1 MVNSTTA
8 IMAYTGARPGGRQA
22 PTLSS
27 VPVLADPNLT
37 FFFALAFANDADG
50 TGNFQPQWDPNITP
64 DVIAQLKQSN
74 GSIQF
79 KASLGGDA
87 NYAPW
92 PAPSDQ
98 GGWVNNA
105 TASLLKLMD
114 SYGLD
119 GLDIDYEGGSGGAPL
134 DDSFVQCMSQVINN
148 IGSQTNQASTIAP
161 FGQTAAA
168 YQALYKQSST
178 WIALINYQAYAD
190 DIQDVQGY
198 LTLYDNLTRQFNVDY
213 ETLGLGIASSNGQA
227 DDMRGLQPPD
237 IYTVWDSLHAQ
248 GTICA
253 AIWDLEDSQLCDPP
267 FAIENAIQMRS

>member
-8 IMAYTGARPGGRQA
+8 IVAYTGARPGGRAA
-22 PTLSS
+22 PDLST

-37 FFFALAFANDADG
+37 FFFTLAFANDADG

-64 DVIAQLKQSN
+64 DVIAQLKQGN

-87 NYAPW
+87 NDAPW

-98 GGWVNNA
+98 SGWVNNA
-105 TASLLKLMD
+105 TDSLLKLMD

-148 IGSQTNQASTIAP
+148 IGSQTNQASIIAP

-168 YQALYKQSST
+168 YQALYEQSST

-237 IYTVWDSLHAQ
+237 IYTVWDSLHGQ